1 MNELRINEAPDSYL
15 NTFSIYSKDK
25 IVLYSFG
32 ILNITED
39 EEEFEDTKVVIKIC
53 ISKKTRQHNDQKKK
67 YKRAGTVNPSGAPA
81 FTTDFSG
88 VRVTRSLV
96 LCVCFVDRCLSF
108 CTFSFGHCVVWSSL
122 IYRF

>member
-67 YKRAGTVNPSGAPA
+67 YKRTNNDLQNIHIKLK
-81 FTTDFSG
+81 TG
-88 VRVTRSLV
+88 VEL
-96 LCVCFVDRCLSF
+96 
-108 CTFSFGHCVVWSSL
+108 
-122 IYRF
+122 